1 MKILFNL
8 GVLCCKRTESQG
20 KGNKPQPSLKVN
32 HQLPMVWLYS
42 KEKSVTMGSRVGI

>member
-1 MKILFNL
+1 KER
-8 GVLCCKRTESQG
+8 KARE
-20 KGNKPQPSLKVN
+20 KENKPQPSLKVN